1 MPGMRHGAFFTPKI
15 DNLTDPCNKPTGDPA
30 VTDWSIR
37 MCIIHQP
44 SIHQSLWQHRKHI
57 KTPSITN
64 SLGWN
69 WPHLATPGILRWRPH
84 TFQLR
89 QGGVDLPGPGSGPGP
104 RTGGG
109 SRGSF
114 GDGFRDHSGVP
125 NLGNVLE
132 MYRSCRSYEAK
143 SFAKHA
149 SKLEWLA
156 NLGMEE
162 PCKSLY
168 IIVQQYKT
176 MKRWNDGGRTA
187 SLMILRM
194 FVCLQDFAGILHFD
208 GSQQDYCN
216 SHVHSKGL
224 QILDG
229 SSPPGIIPSKSSAIG
244 ISGAFW
250 NQGWLLQCCCCY
262 LNFNGLLTE

>member
-1 MPGMRHGAFFTPKI
+1 MRHVAFFTPKI

-37 MCIIHQP
+37 MCID
-44 SIHQSLWQHRKHI
+44 
-57 KTPSITN
+57 
-64 SLGWN
+64 
-69 WPHLATPGILRWRPH
+69 PHLATPGIFRWRPH

-109 SRGSF
+109 ARGSF

-168 IIVQQYKT
+168 SIITYYKT
-176 MKRWNDGGRTA
+176 MKR
-187 SLMILRM
+187 
-194 FVCLQDFAGILHFD
+194 
-208 GSQQDYCN
+208 
-216 SHVHSKGL
+216 
-224 QILDG
+224 
-229 SSPPGIIPSKSSAIG
+229 
-244 ISGAFW
+244 
-250 NQGWLLQCCCCY
+250 
-262 LNFNGLLTE
+262 